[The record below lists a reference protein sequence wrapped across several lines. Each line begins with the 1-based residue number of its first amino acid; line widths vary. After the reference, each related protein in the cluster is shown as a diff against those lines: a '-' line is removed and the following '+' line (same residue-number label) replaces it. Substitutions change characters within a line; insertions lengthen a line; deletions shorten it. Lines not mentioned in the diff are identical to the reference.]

1 MTSNDPDLIEF
12 ELVSTPSANNLL
24 LDLFLVTKI
33 VKILIILNIT
43 TNIKKYTFC
52 KMMGVANV
60 NGVISDMDKARVS
73 AEVISQQTLVRLR
86 L

>member
-43 TNIKKYTFC
+43 TSIKIYTFF

-60 NGVISDMDKARVS
+60 NGEISDMNKARVS
-73 AEVISQQTLVRLR
+73 AEVIL
-86 L
+86 

>member
-24 LDLFLVTKI
+24 LGLFLVTKI
-33 VKILIILNIT
+33 VKILKILNIT
-43 TNIKKYTFC
+43 TNIQKYTFS

-73 AEVISQQTLVRLR
+73 AEVIS
-86 L
+86 